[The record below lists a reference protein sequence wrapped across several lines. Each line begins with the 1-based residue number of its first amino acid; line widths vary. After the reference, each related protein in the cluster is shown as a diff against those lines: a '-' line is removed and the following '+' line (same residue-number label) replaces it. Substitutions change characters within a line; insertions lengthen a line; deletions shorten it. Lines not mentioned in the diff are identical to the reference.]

1 VELSCPKKMDKK
13 LEIKIL
19 ELKVQFT
26 RYHYFRARS
35 ELKMIQAA
43 EEEDFETA
51 AQERD
56 NLAVFDEKIE
66 EVNNKKNNLINT
78 KKK

>member
-1 VELSCPKKMDKK
+1 
-13 LEIKIL
+13 
-19 ELKVQFT
+19 
-26 RYHYFRARS
+26 
-35 ELKMIQAA
+35 MIQAV

-51 AQERD
+51 AKERD

-66 EVNNKKNNLINT
+66 EVNNKKNNLLKI

>member
-1 VELSCPKKMDKK
+1 MMEQSCKTEKR
-13 LEIKIL
+13 LL
-19 ELKVQFT
+19 ELKVLYT

-35 ELKMIQAA
+35 ELKMIQAV

-51 AQERD
+51 AKERD

-66 EVNNKKNNLINT
+66 EVNNKKNNLLKIKNNE
-78 KKK
+78 K